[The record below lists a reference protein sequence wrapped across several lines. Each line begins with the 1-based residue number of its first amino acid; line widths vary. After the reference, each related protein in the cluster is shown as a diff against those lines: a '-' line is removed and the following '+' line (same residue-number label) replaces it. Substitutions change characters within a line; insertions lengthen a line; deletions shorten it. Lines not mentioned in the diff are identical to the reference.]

1 VNESGTVLEVDG
13 LVKHFPV
20 GGMFGGRRGNVHA
33 VDGVSFTLGRGEI
46 LGLVGESGSGK
57 STTGYAILQLTRPT
71 SGSIRFEN
79 RELVG
84 LSAGELR
91 PIRRRMQIIFQD
103 PYSSLD
109 ARMTVGD
116 IVAEPLRVHRVGDR
130 AELRRRVH
138 ELLDNVGIEP
148 AHAGRYPHEF
158 SGGQRQRIG
167 IARALALSPKLL
179 ICDEPVSALDVSVQA
194 QILNLLNDLQEALGL
209 TYLFIAHDL
218 AVVRLMSDRIAVM
231 RAGRI
236 VETGDA
242 EAVYTAPSHP
252 YTKALLA
259 AVPVPDPRRMRA
271 ERERRRALRAAVAV
285 EA

>member
-1 VNESGTVLEVDG
+1 
-13 LVKHFPV
+13 
-20 GGMFGGRRGNVHA
+20 MRA
-33 VDGVSFTLGRGEI
+33 VDDVSFEIRQGET

-71 SGSIRFEN
+71 SGSIRFEG

-84 LSAGELR
+84 LSPGELR